1 MSENKENKHPE
12 GQASVQNEG
21 TEEKFRLLVESVRD
35 YGIFLIDPE
44 GYIVSWNKGAERI
57 KGYSASEVIGKHFS
71 IFYLPEDVAKNHPQN
86 ELKLAVKEGRYEE
99 EGWRLRKNGTK
110 FWANVVITPLRNSKN
125 EFIGFAKV
133 TRDLTERKVSEEK
146 LKKSEERFRRMFEG
160 VKDYAMIM
168 LNPDGTIASWNEG
181 ARRIN
186 GYEPQEIIGKY
197 FSIFYPEQD
206 VQMGKCEYELRE
218 ASDTGRFEDEGWRIR
233 KDGTKFWANV
243 SITAIRDDH
252 GQVIG
257 FTKVTRDITDR
268 KRADD
273 LLKMAYSNLEKRV
286 EERTQQLIE
295 TNKRLQEAVRA
306 RDEFLS
312 IASHELR
319 TPLTPLKMQI
329 QGLLRN
335 ISKKSLDSMSNER
348 IQRMAETCDKSL
360 SRLNNL
366 LENLLD
372 VSRINLGKMVLSYE
386 TFDLTDLCRSVV
398 SRYESD
404 ITGSGS
410 PLTLEAP
417 LPVIGTFDH
426 LRIEQVF
433 LNLLMNA
440 LKYGARKPILIKVFK
455 MDNNAHIVF
464 IDKGIGIAKS
474 EQARIFKRFERIE
487 SSGNIGGLG
496 LGLFISQQII
506 EAHGGTIQ
514 VESELAEGTTF
525 TVKVPLTRFNH

>member
-1 MSENKENKHPE
+1 MAESKDNKINHTQK
-12 GQASVQNEG
+12 A
-21 TEEKFRLLVESVRD
+21 TEAAEDRFALLVDSVKD
-35 YGIFLIDPE
+35 YGIFLLDIN
-44 GYIVSWNKGAERI
+44 GFIVSWNKGAERI
-57 KGYSASEVIGKHFS
+57 KGYSSSEVIGKHFS
-71 IFYLPEDVAKNHPQN
+71 IFYLPDDVSRNHPQY
-86 ELKLAVKEGRYEE
+86 ELKMAIKDGRYEE

-110 FWANVVITPLRNSKN
+110 FWANVVITALKDSRN
-125 EFIGFAKV
+125 ELIGFSKV
-133 TRDLTERKVSEEK
+133 TRDLTERKVAEEK
-146 LKKSEERFRRMFEG
+146 LRKSEERFRRMFEG

-181 ARRIN
+181 ARRIK
-186 GYEPQEIIGKY
+186 GYEPHEIIGKY

-218 ASDTGRFEDEGWRIR
+218 ATETGRFEDEGWRVR
-233 KDGTKFWANV
+233 KDKTKFWASV
-243 SITAIRDDH
+243 LITAIRDDE
-252 GQVIG
+252 GNVIG

-273 LLKMAYSNLEKRV
+273 LLKMAYANLEKRV

-295 TNKRLQEAVRA
+295 TNKKLQEAVRA

-329 QGLLRN
+329 QSLLKMITKQN
-335 ISKKSLDSMSNER
+335 VESISVDR
-348 IQRMAETCDKSL
+348 AQRMAETCDKSI

-372 VSRINLGKMVLSYE
+372 VSRINLGKMILSYE
-386 TFDLTDLCRSVV
+386 TFDLTELARSIVA
-398 SRYESD
+398 RYENE
-404 ITGSGS
+404 INTSGS
-410 PLTLEAP
+410 AVSFEATSSV
-417 LPVIGTFDH
+417 LGTFDH

-433 LNLLMNA
+433 TNLLMNA
-440 LKYGARKPILIKVFK
+440 LKYGARKPIKIKVYSNDTHAF
-455 MDNNAHIVF
+455 IVF

-474 EQARIFKRFERIE
+474 EQARIFQRFERVE
-487 SSGNIGGLG
+487 SNVNIGGLG

-506 EAHGGTIQ
+506 EAHGGKIE

-525 TVKVPLTRFNH
+525 TVKIPLTRFNN